1 MILHALTESNSN
13 QTLLLKLLQ
22 REHDAGWIKFWYSA
36 LPSSLYGSA
45 RTVLGVWKKPAALVL
60 DADSTNP
67 RAADRCRLDA
77 EEVIGEA
84 AGMAPL
90 RVLVAVPALEA
101 LLFRRP
107 DAVAR
112 AYGQIPPGLLE
123 LGQIS
128 PRDALAKL
136 DQNVSLH
143 QVALNLIKELN
154 DSDIDALRDESPI
167 RDLLEFLGELQR
179 DAVLTTARS

>member
-90 RVLVAVPALEA
+90 RVLVAV
-101 LLFRRP
+101 RRHWRRCCSAGP
-107 DAVAR
+107 TR
-112 AYGQIPPGLLE
+112 
-123 LGQIS
+123 
-128 PRDALAKL
+128 
-136 DQNVSLH
+136 
-143 QVALNLIKELN
+143 
-154 DSDIDALRDESPI
+154 LRG
-167 RDLLEFLGELQR
+167 R
-179 DAVLTTARS
+179 TARYPQDCWN